1 MRFNLAAAAGFAAA
15 VVLPAPQLP
24 PEQAQPAELLQR
36 GGSGFFFF
44 LLSACGWAA
53 GWGTDKAANW
63 LCRQMIA
70 GNAANQ
76 GEATFKSIERLRCT
90 PSRAGGAPKGPNSG

>member
-1 MRFNLAAAAGFAAA
+1 MFEPLLGFTDPNCTGQTDTDRLFLHENPQFLISA
-15 VVLPAPQLP
+15 V
-24 PEQAQPAELLQR
+24 
-36 GGSGFFFF
+36 
-44 LLSACGWAA
+44 LSACGWAA

>member
-1 MRFNLAAAAGFAAA
+1 MWY
-15 VVLPAPQLP
+15 
-24 PEQAQPAELLQR
+24 
-36 GGSGFFFF
+36 

-76 GEATFKSIERLRCT
+76 GEATFKSIERC
-90 PSRAGGAPKGPNSG
+90 GAPPAELGAPLRALTQANTA